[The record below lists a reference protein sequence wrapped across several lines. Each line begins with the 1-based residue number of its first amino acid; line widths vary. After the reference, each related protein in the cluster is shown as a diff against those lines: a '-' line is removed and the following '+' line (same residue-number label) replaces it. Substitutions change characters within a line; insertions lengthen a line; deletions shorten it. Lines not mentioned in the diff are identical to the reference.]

1 MKGEPDAFRHAVIR
15 DYSVDQRSI
24 GPRVE
29 RFDAGRRL
37 ETIDERLARR
47 QDLGCHVTLGHH
59 YLQGMLFVQRG
70 HLVQAVTRSP

>member
-1 MKGEPDAFRHAVIR
+1 MNREPDAFRHAMIR
-15 DYSVDQRSI
+15 DYSVDQRGI
-24 GPRVE
+24 GLRVE

-59 YLQGMLFVQRG
+59 HLQSMLFVQRG
-70 HLVQAVTRSP
+70 HLPKAVTRSP